1 MGLGGGR
8 GKGEGGRGNSGR
20 RERDGGIYLAVKG
33 LIMILPCLPAKSP
46 TWHVCGMVGSQG
58 GTSPRM

>member
-1 MGLGGGR
+1 MGEGEVKGGG
-8 GKGEGGRGNSGR
+8 KEV
-20 RERDGGIYLAVKG
+20 GGIYLAVKG

-58 GTSPRM
+58 GFSPRM